1 MQLTISTTAVYFYSP
16 LVRKLYG
23 EFMASKKEKRYAINY
38 VLDLAGSVEC
48 KDLHHKKK
56 HRHSNDEF
64 CAAEYHRDKQI
75 YLVREML
82 KDLDV

>member
-1 MQLTISTTAVYFYSP
+1 
-16 LVRKLYG
+16 
-23 EFMASKKEKRYAINY
+23 MASKKEKRYAINY

-56 HRHSNDEF
+56 HQHKNDEL
-64 CAAEYHRDKQI
+64 CISEYHRDRQI

-82 KDLDV
+82 KELEA